1 MNFLEKLLDGVAV
14 EWKPLGEVAKIQ
26 RGRRLVKSEL
36 EEFGNYAVFQ
46 NCMTPLGY
54 YHESNV
60 KSDTTFIIS
69 AGAAGEIGY
78 SGVDFW
84 AADDVYYFLTPEN
97 LKSKFLYYFL
107 LTQQTKILGQV
118 RRASVPR
125 LSKTAFEKIQ
135 IPIPPLKIQAE
146 IVRILDTFIAL
157 TAELTAELT
166 DRQKQYNYYRDR
178 LLTFE
183 KGEVEWK
190 PLGDLCV
197 IGDGLHGTPK
207 YDDSGEYYFI
217 NGNNLDN
224 GRIVYNDKT
233 KKVDELIFNKHGI
246 VFTVENTVFMS
257 INGTIGSVSFFNNE
271 KIVLGKSVAFF
282 NIKSPELYSR
292 FLFYFLL
299 TEYSKNYFEAQK
311 TGSTIKNLGLKALR
325 TFKIPVPPLAE
336 QARIV
341 AILDKFDTLTTSI
354 REGLP
359 REIALRQKQY
369 EYYRDLLLTFP
380 KSEEIEAHLNSM
392 EKSHG

>member
-178 LLTFE
+178 LLT
-183 KGEVEWK
+183 
-190 PLGDLCV
+190 
-197 IGDGLHGTPK
+197 
-207 YDDSGEYYFI
+207 SG
-217 NGNNLDN
+217 
-224 GRIVYNDKT
+224 
-233 KKVDELIFNKHGI
+233 
-246 VFTVENTVFMS
+246 
-257 INGTIGSVSFFNNE
+257 
-271 KIVLGKSVAFF
+271 
-282 NIKSPELYSR
+282 
-292 FLFYFLL
+292 
-299 TEYSKNYFEAQK
+299 
-311 TGSTIKNLGLKALR
+311 
-325 TFKIPVPPLAE
+325 
-336 QARIV
+336 
-341 AILDKFDTLTTSI
+341 
-354 REGLP
+354 
-359 REIALRQKQY
+359 
-369 EYYRDLLLTFP
+369 
-380 KSEEIEAHLNSM
+380 
-392 EKSHG
+392 